1 MCRKIGELVMTVSFE
16 LTAAAVH
23 SSRSRTLPLRVWLQ
37 SLLYS
42 CCIMAESVEFEHFI
56 GMNMV
61 PSSTLFHPNGQ
72 KYIFSSGAS
81 LVIGDLIDQHSQ
93 QFLRRH
99 DDSITCIALSASG
112 RMLASGQRGENSNIY
127 VWDFESQQLVY
138 SFEEHDFAVQH
149 IAFSE
154 DEKLLASIGSDDD
167 AKLIIWDLSNG
178 CIVAS
183 AGRLALGTT
192 CVCFAG
198 FVKDIKRRNTSHYLV
213 CSAGAEGIVLWDLDP
228 FSGDFLPMKLTG
240 EARATVSRHITAVS
254 FSDDREFV
262 YGATTSGDYIVGS
275 VRVNKIVQVVQATKM
290 QLNAILYHDTGVV
303 IGCGD
308 STIKMYTHS
317 GEYKGQL
324 KLDGPVIS
332 ISPSPDR
339 LEVNIHSLHPCHQES
354 CLSMR

>member
-1 MCRKIGELVMTVSFE
+1 
-16 LTAAAVH
+16 
-23 SSRSRTLPLRVWLQ
+23 
-37 SLLYS
+37 
-42 CCIMAESVEFEHFI
+42 MAESVEFEHFI
-56 GMNMV
+56 GMNMI

-112 RMLASGQRGENSNIY
+112 RVLASGQRGENSNIY
-127 VWDFESQQLVY
+127 VWDYESQQLIY

-183 AGRLALGTT
+183 AGRLAQGTT

-198 FVKDIKRRNTSHYLV
+198 FVKDIKRRNTSH
-213 CSAGAEGIVLWDLDP
+213 
-228 FSGDFLPMKLTG
+228 
-240 EARATVSRHITAVS
+240 
-254 FSDDREFV
+254 
-262 YGATTSGDYIVGS
+262 
-275 VRVNKIVQVVQATKM
+275 
-290 QLNAILYHDTGVV
+290 
-303 IGCGD
+303 
-308 STIKMYTHS
+308 
-317 GEYKGQL
+317 
-324 KLDGPVIS
+324 
-332 ISPSPDR
+332 
-339 LEVNIHSLHPCHQES
+339 
-354 CLSMR
+354 